1 MSVTSAP
8 AYPLPRPA
16 NNADARFSLALALD
30 VADVLTRHGYP
41 ALAAGTD
48 LIRLQQAL
56 FGLIYHQNDASDQ
69 LLDRPSS
76 IGNQIPLSRHGKWL
90 ELQKQAQAISVFG
103 WSSRAPPI
111 NPPLSHHHHAGG
123 PGTADL
129 INPRIPSGAGR
140 ILGPTR
146 PCAGTLV
153 SPPGPVVAS
162 ATVAGHLP

>member
-1 MSVTSAP
+1 MSVTSAS

-76 IGNQIPLSRHGKWL
+76 IGNQIPLSRHCKRP
-90 ELQKQAQAISVFG
+90 AQLAFFVG
-103 WSSRAPPI
+103 TTRYTD
-111 NPPLSHHHHAGG
+111 HHA
-123 PGTADL
+123 
-129 INPRIPSGAGR
+129 
-140 ILGPTR
+140 TR
-146 PCAGTLV
+146 VLARTGVPLA
-153 SPPGPVVAS
+153 
-162 ATVAGHLP
+162 ATERSNLRLDHCDRQATYRARRTSKHR